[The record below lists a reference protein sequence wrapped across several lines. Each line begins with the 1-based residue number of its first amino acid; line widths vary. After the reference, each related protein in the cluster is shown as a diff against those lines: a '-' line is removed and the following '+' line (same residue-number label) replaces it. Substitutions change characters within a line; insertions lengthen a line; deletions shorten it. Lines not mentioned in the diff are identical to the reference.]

1 MNENAAERVLR
12 RIEGSAGRGWLPI
25 VGRRR
30 GEILVEQI
38 RLHRPKRVLE
48 VGTYVGYS
56 TILMARELPAG
67 AEVIGIEIDGDE
79 AEEARANIAAAELEA
94 DVTVVTGDALEVIP
108 GLEGEFDM
116 VFLDADKWEYL
127 SYLRLLEE
135 RLHPGSVLIADNAR
149 SSSRA
154 MGDYLE
160 HVRGSGLYASEFRR
174 GGWDGVEISVKL

>member
-1 MNENAAERVLR
+1 MDEGAAERVLK
-12 RIEGSAGRGWLPI
+12 RIESSSGRGWLPI

-38 RLHRPKRVLE
+38 RLHRPMRVLE
-48 VGTYVGYS
+48 VGSYVGYS

-67 AEVIGIEIDGDE
+67 AEVIGIEVDGDE
-79 AEEARANIAAAELEA
+79 AEEARANIASAELEA

-127 SYLRLLEE
+127 SYLRLLEDK
-135 RLHPGSVLIADNAR
+135 LHPSSVVIADNAR

-154 MGDYLE
+154 MADYLE

-174 GGWDGVEISVKL
+174 GGWDGVEISVRL